1 MNSQYFKKSVSPDSV
16 TKTCEHQEVGT
27 DEKMI
32 SVIDTPGL
40 FDTTMSEQKM
50 NDKIVKCIRKS
61 APGPHVF
68 LLVIRLDMN
77 FTEKEKNTVK
87 WIQRN
92 FGEEAAHHTIILF
105 THADHLKGKPLD
117 VYIRE
122 SNDLQA
128 LVDECGGRFHS
139 FNNKN
144 RGNLSQVTELL
155 EKIERICKCM
165 SLSLKQMITISYC
178 IMQLNI

>member
-1 MNSQYFKKSVSPDSV
+1 
-16 TKTCEHQEVGT
+16 
-27 DEKMI
+27 
-32 SVIDTPGL
+32 
-40 FDTTMSEQKM
+40 
-50 NDKIVKCIRKS
+50 
-61 APGPHVF
+61 
-68 LLVIRLDMN
+68 MN

-128 LVDECGGRFHS
+128 LVNECGGRFHS